1 VASRHP
7 LWEDRLQQHEGE
19 GSHVDAGLVL
29 DHGREA
35 IGTSSL
41 DATPDIILRM
51 PRDSYAPV
59 ILALT
64 ATTIFIG
71 LAFHLWWLAALG
83 ALATGV
89 DIIGWLWPERALGET
104 KEPAING

>member
-1 VASRHP
+1 

-35 IGTSSL
+35 VGTSAL

-64 ATTIFIG
+64 ATAIFVG
-71 LAFHLWWLAALG
+71 LAFHLWWLAGLG
-83 ALATGV
+83 AAATGI
-89 DIIGWLWPERALGET
+89 DIIGWLWPEPALGET
-104 KEPAING
+104 REPAING